1 MKRATRLRKRV
12 LLFMSCFSV
21 TILLVEHG
29 SWRARSARQRQQGIP
44 QARAAAPM
52 QAKQHVLEHA
62 DALKPSAKIYPAG
75 RCNQRRC
82 APAAL
87 LLRLQPLTAMR
98 NDQWPD
104 DIRLSDLMLS
114 RASPAKL
121 AAPRALTSARISTR
135 RPGKPAS
142 ARKPQAHRNDQP
154 NPGLA
159 RGTTLF
165 RSA

>member
-44 QARAAAPM
+44 QARSAAPM

-104 DIRLSDLMLS
+104 DIRLSDVEPRFTCQACGTKGADL
-114 RASPAKL
+114 RPNFHEKARQAGVCAQASG
-121 AAPRALTSARISTR
+121 APERST
-135 RPGKPAS
+135 
-142 ARKPQAHRNDQP
+142 
-154 NPGLA
+154 
-159 RGTTLF
+159 
-165 RSA
+165 